1 MRLGGPVGRSASPLQ
16 RCLFAGGCTGAQL
29 WRQVQQ
35 QWWLW
40 PLAQTRW
47 VGLAGAGG
55 CPALWLGMQGR
66 LAERAVARCSVGF
79 GADLVGLASIP
90 LPVLH
95 CGARAFFCCFFSLKP
110 SFRVAKAVLKP
121 LSPQNF
127 GLRSVTAWLCLA
139 RRGFFG
145 VGKFVRV
152 YRVGMSP
159 PCSCRSV
166 RVRAVARVPLA
177 LASYLNIWSRRMK
190 FV

>member
-1 MRLGGPVGRSASPLQ
+1 MRPGWPVGRSAGSLQ

-29 WRQVQQ
+29 WQRVQQ

-55 CPALWLGMQGR
+55 CPALGLGMQGR

-79 GADLVGLASIP
+79 GADLVGLTSIP

-110 SFRVAKAVLKP
+110 SFRVAKAVLKS

-127 GLRSVTAWLCLA
+127 GLRSVHRSVTAWSCLA
-139 RRGFFG
+139 RRFFFG
-145 VGKFVRV
+145 VGKYVRV
-152 YRVGMSP
+152 YRVGTSL

-166 RVRAVARVPLA
+166 RVRVVACVPLA
-177 LASYLNIWSRRMK
+177 LASLD
-190 FV
+190 FT